1 MSEAA
6 WEPRTGE
13 WVAVR
18 RADESKPWGH
28 RRVVKRT
35 PTQVHIDYYGTVR
48 PYRRNR
54 YGEWTNNAGVP
65 RSVLMPATRPQA
77 ELEAEYMRELRESER
92 RRLRLWCEAAVLT
105 AYERGDDDAIRR
117 AIHELEKGT
126 KP

>member
-1 MSEAA
+1 MTNT

-28 RRVVKRT
+28 RRVIKRT
-35 PTQVHIDYYGTVR
+35 ATQVRVQDYGRDV
-48 PYRRNR
+48 YRRNR
-54 YGEWTNNAGVP
+54 NGEWENKSGTYG
-65 RSVLMPATRPQA
+65 SILMPATSPQA
-77 ELEAEYMRELRESER
+77 ELEAAFMREVRAAER
-92 RRLRLWCEAAVLT
+92 RRLRFECEAAVRM
-105 AYERGDDDAIRR
+105 AYEHGDDDAIRR

>member
-1 MSEAA
+1 MSGNT

-35 PTQVHIDYYGTVR
+35 PTQVHIDYYGKQVYR
-48 PYRRNR
+48 PNR
-54 YGEWTNNAGVP
+54 YGEWANNASMPG
-65 RSVLMPATRPQA
+65 SILMPATRPQA
-77 ELEAEYMRELRESER
+77 ELEAEFMREVRENER
-92 RRLRLWCEAAVLT
+92 RRMRRECEAAVLT